1 MKDRQCVQ
9 CVQCGSVVQV
19 LSDTSDVSMILPL
32 PADGVASVI
41 YSYGVSALPFAHT
54 YSVERKR
61 EYMSDDP
68 INLRAYIMAS
78 RFNGID
84 LDGCSVLLGLKREPD
99 ENDSVFR
106 SRILSKIRQK
116 YDREKETMRVIKD
129 GMGR

>member
-1 MKDRQCVQ
+1 MR
-9 CVQCGSVVQV
+9 
-19 LSDTSDVSMILPL
+19 M
-32 PADGVASVI
+32 
-41 YSYGVSALPFAHT
+41 
-54 YSVERKR
+54 R
-61 EYMSDDP
+61 EYMSDDS

-116 YDREKETMRVIKD
+116 YEREKRVMRVIKD

>member
-1 MKDRQCVQ
+1 MKDRQ

-32 PADGVASVI
+32 PADDVASVI
-41 YSYGVSALPFAHT
+41 YSYGGRALPFAHT
-54 YSVERKR
+54 YSVERMR

>member
-1 MKDRQCVQ
+1 MKDRQ

-32 PADGVASVI
+32 PASVI

>member
-1 MKDRQCVQ
+1 MKDRE

-32 PADGVASVI
+32 PASVI
-41 YSYGVSALPFAHT
+41 YSYGGRALPFAHT

>member
-1 MKDRQCVQ
+1 MKDRE

-19 LSDTSDVSMILPL
+19 LSADLSFCLDCDWDDMPVLDVLGQDRQVL
-32 PADGVASVI
+32 VDCRVLQEGA
-41 YSYGVSALPFAHT
+41 
-54 YSVERKR
+54 ERMQM
-61 EYMSDDP
+61 YMSDDP

-116 YDREKETMRVIKD
+116 YEREKRVMRVIKD

>member
-1 MKDRQCVQ
+1 MR
-9 CVQCGSVVQV
+9 
-19 LSDTSDVSMILPL
+19 M
-32 PADGVASVI
+32 
-41 YSYGVSALPFAHT
+41 
-54 YSVERKR
+54 R

-68 INLRAYIMAS
+68 INLQAYIMAS

-99 ENDSVFR
+99 EDDSVFR

-116 YDREKETMRVIKD
+116 YEREKRVMRVIKD